1 MIYKKSFKTFVIF
14 IIIIFTIQS
23 TVLTSGVLFA
33 HEKKSSMPQG
43 IYNDLNIKML
53 FDNYTFRFKPYNK
66 FIYYWGNNKSYFKS
80 FSQID
85 SRFVKGRTDGKI
97 AGKDAASI
105 GWLAWGLFFGVFGFG
120 GSIFYGLKVPAE
132 KIVNKH
138 PDYVEGFTESY
149 KSSKRSRQM
158 GLSGLGLAVWLAI
171 IIGTSSSD

>member
-1 MIYKKSFKTFVIF
+1 
-14 IIIIFTIQS
+14 
-23 TVLTSGVLFA
+23 
-33 HEKKSSMPQG
+33 
-43 IYNDLNIKML
+43 ML
-53 FDNYTFRFKPYNK
+53 FNDYIFRSGSSNK
-66 FIYYWGNNKSYFKS
+66 FIFHFANNKSYFKS